1 MSFNES
7 SKVVILYTV
16 LGVHENAMKNFLPK
30 HYVLR
35 WLYRV
40 FFTARD
46 LVPNMARAI
55 KISLSKT
62 IMAARYDR
70 TIHIKYERGG

>member
-30 HYVLR
+30 HSILR
-35 WLYRV
+35 WLDRV
-40 FFTARD
+40 SDRARSG
-46 LVPNMARAI
+46 PQHSASHKNIA
-55 KISLSKT
+55 KQNH
-62 IMAARYDR
+62 Y
-70 TIHIKYERGG
+70 GGPIRPHDSYQQ

>member
-30 HYVLR
+30 HSILR
-35 WLYRV
+35 WLDRV
-40 FFTARD
+40 SDRARSG
-46 LVPNMARAI
+46 PQHGANHKNIA
-55 KISLSKT
+55 KQNH
-62 IMAARYDR
+62 Y
-70 TIHIKYERGG
+70 GGPIRPHDSYQL

>member
-7 SKVVILYTV
+7 PKVIILYKV

-35 WLYRV
+35 WLDRV
-40 FFTARD
+40 FLPR
-46 LVPNMARAI
+46 
-55 KISLSKT
+55 KIWSPT
-62 IMAARYDR
+62 WR
-70 TIHIKYERGG
+70 EP

>member
-30 HYVLR
+30 HSILR
-35 WLYRV
+35 WLDRVSDRARSGPQHGASHKKYR
-40 FFTARD
+40 
-46 LVPNMARAI
+46 
-55 KISLSKT
+55 
-62 IMAARYDR
+62 
-70 TIHIKYERGG
+70 